1 MGISIWKI
9 IGIEATSDI
18 SAIRKAYAAKVK
30 LCRPDE
36 DPEGFGKLREAY
48 ESALN
53 IAKQRTLTDS
63 SSSRL
68 SEIEFDG
75 SANNEDSKA
84 TSFSNLKRTDVVKDV
99 VHPPEES
106 AVEFFTS
113 STESIYDIFGKME
126 ELYHDFFKRIEIK
139 NWEDIL
145 KSDYYLDIQI
155 KTSNRPAMLHFFAEH
170 PVLPKAV
177 WVLMDQEF
185 GWTDNM
191 SGMPAAS
198 LADYAVLKEELDP
211 RWDLDFT
218 WFQMYEPS
226 QDTKDVNLSVWTSAR
241 LKVEKEYRAA
251 FPEYAK
257 LRRDL
262 RSAMYAGKYS
272 LLKDI
277 YYSAVL
283 LFPDDPDIHRIYFE
297 YYKRNGDIETPGLLY
312 RFPEDV
318 IRKLRELC
326 PDNPEYEAASAD
338 LLLRRGDYYKA
349 ADAYSKLVVRLP
361 DHLDIAYHYGLVL
374 KYLGDD
380 KMSRQVI
387 NGIRNHYQDTQSK
400 LKKGESYLKDRVAIH
415 YQMARN
421 DLVMQLCVGFPK
433 EISPRKQQQRY
444 YLIAAAC
451 IIIWFLIFF
460 LVSHLKSNALTG

>member
-1 MGISIWKI
+1 
-9 IGIEATSDI
+9 
-18 SAIRKAYAAKVK
+18 
-30 LCRPDE
+30 
-36 DPEGFGKLREAY
+36 
-48 ESALN
+48 
-53 IAKQRTLTDS
+53 
-63 SSSRL
+63 
-68 SEIEFDG
+68 
-75 SANNEDSKA
+75 
-84 TSFSNLKRTDVVKDV
+84 
-99 VHPPEES
+99 
-106 AVEFFTS
+106 
-113 STESIYDIFGKME
+113 
-126 ELYHDFFKRIEIK
+126 
-139 NWEDIL
+139 
-145 KSDYYLDIQI
+145 
-155 KTSNRPAMLHFFAEH
+155 
-170 PVLPKAV
+170 
-177 WVLMDQEF
+177 
-185 GWTDNM
+185 
-191 SGMPAAS
+191 
-198 LADYAVLKEELDP
+198 
-211 RWDLDFT
+211 
-218 WFQMYEPS
+218 MYEPS

-400 LKKGESYLKDRVAIH
+400 LKKGERPLLHSDQGWQ
-415 YQMARN
+415 YQMTMYQKILADKGIVQSMSRKGN
-421 DLVMQLCVGFPK
+421 CLDNAVIENFFGTIKSELFYTKKFNSTEELQK
-433 EISPRKQQQRY
+433 EI
-444 YLIAAAC
+444 
-451 IIIWFLIFF
+451 
-460 LVSHLKSNALTG
+460 N